1 MDTIGKAILL
11 AFQLVHRRSQSN
23 LSLLFPKLARLK
35 GEEGVLLLQE
45 DAMCG
50 HPAAHPNTFK
60 PQSSLNSNP
69 FHAIH
74 PNLSLNKG
82 IQLPGPK
89 LKWTRMHPCLEA
101 SAGKISSE
109 PKDNQ
114 DLPVNHKKNKLWLL
128 RNPQPPSRKKSHTNQ
143 NVS

>member
-1 MDTIGKAILL
+1 MDTIDKVILL

-35 GEEGVLLLQE
+35 AEEGVLLLQE

-50 HPAAHPNTFK
+50 HLAAHLNTFK

-89 LKWTRMHPCLEA
+89 LKWTLMHPCLKA
-101 SAGKISSE
+101 NADKTSFE

-114 DLPVNHKKNKLWLL
+114 DLTVNH
-128 RNPQPPSRKKSHTNQ
+128 R
-143 NVS
+143 